1 MEMDDNECIKKYF
14 LNIDTFVSNF
24 TKNFE
29 SLKKTLN
36 KYFTTLSLPLSQ
48 IILSSHSH

>member
-14 LNIDTFVSNF
+14 LNIDTFQYVSNF

-29 SLKKTLN
+29 SLKKNIKQIL
-36 KYFTTLSLPLSQ
+36 YYSLSLR
-48 IILSSHSH
+48 

>member
-14 LNIDTFVSNF
+14 FNIDTFVSNF

-29 SLKKTLN
+29 SLKKNIKQIL
-36 KYFTTLSLPLSQ
+36 YYSLSLR
-48 IILSSHSH
+48 